1 MVVEVKLLMCFFL
14 ENLRSLSRRF
24 SLPSVG
30 ICPAPSINKPSV
42 QSATLR
48 FIRFDAAIVILTAAN
63 SISAV
68 TESLG
73 GVGMELGSVR
83 FFFFSLKP
91 KTCFPP
97 IFLELLRTLSLLTSF
112 ASLQAPDDAIV
123 STYTGITVGL
133 AHWHPAR
140 SARCTRASQG
150 VAHCS
155 YWSLH
160 EPYRPAVLNFSC
172 RKDETNEIH

>member
-1 MVVEVKLLMCFFL
+1 MVVEVKLLMCFL

-42 QSATLR
+42 QSATLSC

-73 GVGMELGSVR
+73 GVGVELGFVQV
-83 FFFFSLKP
+83 FS
-91 KTCFPP
+91 
-97 IFLELLRTLSLLTSF
+97 R
-112 ASLQAPDDAIV
+112 
-123 STYTGITVGL
+123 
-133 AHWHPAR
+133 
-140 SARCTRASQG
+140 
-150 VAHCS
+150 
-155 YWSLH
+155 
-160 EPYRPAVLNFSC
+160 
-172 RKDETNEIH
+172 